1 MGRYEIFF
9 DILPAWAAVV
19 AWMVTFILVS
29 WLLQKI
35 ISPIGS
41 WVDSRLVAK

>member
-1 MGRYEIFF
+1 MARYDIFF

-35 ISPIGS
+35 IAPIGA
-41 WVDSRLVAK
+41 WVDSRLAK